1 MARPPLRAVD
11 PDEKVPAAKPKSV
24 LESLD
29 CSSREVLVALR
40 RTLAKKIDD
49 GEIASNSIASAFKE
63 LRELDR
69 LVRLID
75 DAQEDGARDDDTDES
90 FDASAI

>member
-1 MARPPLRAVD
+1 MANLRAVK
-11 PDEKVPAAKPKSV
+11 PGEKAEPPKSV
-24 LESLD
+24 TDALD
-29 CSSREVLVALR
+29 GTSRDVLVAMR
-40 RTLAKKIDD
+40 RTLAKKIDA
-49 GEIASNSIASAFKE
+49 GEISSNSIAAAFKE

-75 DAQEDGARDDDTDES
+75 DAEQEGHDSDDADES